1 MEEQN
6 EFETKEEYLKH
17 IKELFYKQGLKCMV
31 TSVIVLLLMFWLY
44 ESDQTI
50 LFLIPK
56 GLFWFVQK
64 ATTVCFVIGAIA
76 YLVSYFII
84 VRHN

>member
-1 MEEQN
+1 MKLNKTEN
-6 EFETKEEYLKH
+6 VNLKY

-50 LFLIPK
+50 LFLIPE

-64 ATTVCFVIGAIA
+64 ATTVCFVIGGIA
-76 YLVSYFII
+76 YLVSHFII